1 MASRVTSLDPNSRI
15 PIRECQAQNNVQS
28 KQTVAPIKNDLGGSE
43 HDKPHQERVAATHI
57 QLTYIF
63 KGCMPFVALVFICMA
78 ALYLIP
84 GIVWWLPNRIYQ

>member
-1 MASRVTSLDPNSRI
+1 MSGPKQRSVYTDCCTHKKRPW
-15 PIRECQAQNNVQS
+15 RE
-28 KQTVAPIKNDLGGSE
+28 E

-57 QLTYIF
+57 QLTHIF